1 MSNFDTGIGR
11 DLPSEVVEGQKNEE
25 FILENLGK
33 MGLDLKWI
41 DETIEQGIPAFAE
54 IEGMVWPISFTGG
67 DVEKQNALM
76 SLRELAKLRQND
88 PEQKSI

>member
-11 DLPSEVVEGQKNEE
+11 DFPSEVVGEQEHKE

-33 MGLDLKWI
+33 MGLDPNWI
-41 DETIEQGIPAFAE
+41 DETIKHGIPTFAE
-54 IEGMVWPISFTGG
+54 NEGMVWPISFTGG

-76 SLRELAKLRQND
+76 SLRELAKLRQSES
-88 PEQKSI
+88 EQK